1 MNKLECARNII
12 NECDSQMI
20 ELFKK
25 RMEAAKMVA
34 KYKYENDLPILDS
47 IREEE
52 IINKNINLLNDDD
65 LKEYYLI
72 FFNVVLKSSKD
83 YQKKIIEELK

>member
-1 MNKLECARNII
+1 MNKLQLARKII
-12 NECDSQMI
+12 NECDLKMV

-25 RMEAAKMVA
+25 RMEASRMVA
-34 KYKYENDLPILDS
+34 EYKYENDLPVLDS
-47 IREEE
+47 SREFE
-52 IINKNINLLNDDD
+52 IINKNIDLLKDEN

-72 FFNVVLKSSKD
+72 FFNGVLKSSKD